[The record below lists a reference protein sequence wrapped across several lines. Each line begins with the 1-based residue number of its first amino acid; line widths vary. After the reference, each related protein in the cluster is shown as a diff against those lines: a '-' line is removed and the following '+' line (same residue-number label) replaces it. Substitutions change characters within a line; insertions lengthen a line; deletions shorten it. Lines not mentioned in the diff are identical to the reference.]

1 LGEQDE
7 PYKAT
12 GNKPAIYFYEWALR
26 YTVTMATGYA
36 EVDNGL
42 LYYETAGK
50 GPALV
55 LIHAG
60 FLDSRMWDDQFELFS
75 KTHKVIR
82 YDVRGFGKSDIATS
96 AFSNYSDLH
105 ALLEYLRVERASLLG
120 VSMGGS
126 IALDFAV
133 EHPNEVQSL
142 ILVSPGV
149 SGYKPSDSEEE
160 RLRKEFEV
168 RMEPQEKAI
177 REGRAEDVVRMDLE
191 AWAPLQNQ
199 ASHHRLREI
208 ALENFH
214 VHQEMPWKLQVDPD
228 PPAFEILSSI
238 HVPTL
243 FILGDRE
250 VPAQTVEVNNIHSR
264 MPGSQRVVIPRADH
278 IANVSRPDEFNGI
291 VLEFLGRHTLE
302 IRA

>member
-1 LGEQDE
+1 
-7 PYKAT
+7 
-12 GNKPAIYFYEWALR
+12 
-26 YTVTMATGYA
+26 MATGYA

-60 FLDSRMWDDQFELFS
+60 FLDSRMWDDQFALFS

-96 AFSNYSDLH
+96 EFSNYSDLH
-105 ALLEYLRVERASLLG
+105 TLLEYLRVESASLLG
-120 VSMGGS
+120 NSMGGR

-149 SGYKPSDSEEE
+149 SGYKPSDPEEE
-160 RLRKEFEV
+160 RLWKEFSV
-168 RMEPQEKAI
+168 RMKPQEEAT
-177 REGRAEDVVRMDLE
+177 REGRAEDAVRMDLQ

-199 ASHHRLREI
+199 ASHNRLREI
-208 ALENFH
+208 ALDNFH
-214 VHQEMPWKLQVDPD
+214 VHQEMPWNFQIDPD
-228 PPAFEILSSI
+228 PPAFERLSSI
-238 HVPTL
+238 HVPTIL
-243 FILGDRE
+243 ILGDRE
-250 VPAQTVEVNNIHSR
+250 VPAQTLEVNKIHSR

-278 IANVSRPDEFNGI
+278 IANVSRPEEFNGI
-291 VLEFLGRHTLE
+291 VMEFLRRHALE

>member
-1 LGEQDE
+1 
-7 PYKAT
+7 
-12 GNKPAIYFYEWALR
+12 
-26 YTVTMATGYA
+26 MATGYA

-42 LYYETAGK
+42 LYYETMGK

-82 YDVRGFGKSDIATS
+82 YDVRGFGKSDKATS
-96 AFSNYSDLH
+96 QFSNYSDLH
-105 ALLEYLRVERASLLG
+105 TLLEYLRVESASLLG
-120 VSMGGS
+120 CSMGGG

-142 ILVSPGV
+142 ILVSPAV
-149 SGYKPSDSEEE
+149 SGYKPSDPEEE
-160 RLRKEFEV
+160 RLWKEFGD
-168 RMEPQEKAI
+168 RMKPQEEAI
-177 REGRAEDVVRMDLE
+177 REGRAEDAVRMDLE
-191 AWAPLQNQ
+191 AWAPLQNHT
-199 ASHHRLREI
+199 SHQRLREI
-208 ALENFH
+208 ALDNFH
-214 VHQEMPWKLQVDPD
+214 TQQEMPWKLQIDPD
-228 PPAFEILSSI
+228 PPAYDRLSNI

-250 VPAQTVEVNNIHSR
+250 VPAQTLLVNRIHSR
-264 MPGSQRVVIPRADH
+264 MPGSQRVVISRADH
-278 IANVSRPDEFNGI
+278 IANVSRPEEFNRI

>member
-1 LGEQDE
+1 
-7 PYKAT
+7 
-12 GNKPAIYFYEWALR
+12 
-26 YTVTMATGYA
+26 VTILATGYA

-82 YDVRGFGKSDIATS
+82 YDVRGFGKSTVATTK
-96 AFSNYSDLH
+96 FSNYSDLH
-105 ALLEYLRVERASLLG
+105 ALLEHLRLENASLLG
-120 VSMGGS
+120 NSMGGT

-133 EHPNEVQSL
+133 EHPKEVQSL

-149 SGYKPSDSEEE
+149 SGYKSSDPEEE
-160 RLRKEFEV
+160 QLWKEFNV
-168 RMEPQEKAI
+168 RMKRDEAI
-177 REGRAEDVVRMDLE
+177 REGRAEDFVRMYLE

-199 ASHHRLREI
+199 ASHDRLREI
-208 ALENFH
+208 ALGNFH
-214 VHQEMPWKLQVDPD
+214 VQQEMPWKFQVDPD
-228 PPAFEILSSI
+228 PPAFEKLSSI
-238 HVPTL
+238 HIPTI

-250 VPAQTVEVNNIHSR
+250 VAAQTLHANNIHSH

-278 IANVSRPDEFNGI
+278 IANVSRPEEFNGV
-291 VLEFLGRHTLE
+291 VLEFLRRQTLE

>member
-1 LGEQDE
+1 MTIL
-7 PYKAT
+7 
-12 GNKPAIYFYEWALR
+12 
-26 YTVTMATGYA
+26 ATGYA

-50 GPALV
+50 GPSLV

-82 YDVRGFGKSDIATS
+82 YDVRGFGKSTVATS
-96 AFSNYSDLH
+96 KFSNYSDLH
-105 ALLEYLRVERASLLG
+105 ALLEHLRVESATLVGS
-120 VSMGGS
+120 SMGGR

-133 EHPNEVQSL
+133 EHPKEVQSL

-149 SGYKPSDSEEE
+149 SGFKTSDPEEE
-160 RLRKEFEV
+160 RLWKEFNA
-168 RMEPQEKAI
+168 RMKPQEDAI
-177 REGRAEDVVRMDLE
+177 REGRAEDAARLDLQ

-199 ASHHRLREI
+199 ASHNRLLEI

-214 VHQEMPWKLQVDPD
+214 VHQEMPWKIQVDPD
-228 PPAFEILSSI
+228 PPAFERLSGI
-238 HVPTL
+238 HVPTI
-243 FILGDRE
+243 FILGDRD
-250 VPAQTVEVNNIHSR
+250 VPAQSLHANKIHSH
-264 MPGSQRVVIPRADH
+264 MPGSLRVVIPRADH
-278 IANVSRPDEFNGI
+278 IANVSRPQEFNGI
-291 VLEFLGRHTLE
+291 VMEFLGRHALE

>member
-1 LGEQDE
+1 
-7 PYKAT
+7 
-12 GNKPAIYFYEWALR
+12 
-26 YTVTMATGYA
+26 MATSYA

-60 FLDSRMWDDQFELFS
+60 FLDSRMWDDQFALFS

-82 YDVRGFGKSDIATS
+82 YDVRGFGKSDIAAS
-96 AFSNYSDLH
+96 EFSNYSDLH
-105 ALLEYLRVERASLLG
+105 ALLEHLRIESASLLG
-120 VSMGGS
+120 VSMGGR

-149 SGYKPSDSEEE
+149 SGYKPSDPEEE
-160 RLRKEFEV
+160 RLWKEFDV
-168 RMEPQEKAI
+168 RMKPQEEAS

-191 AWAPLQNQ
+191 AWAPLQNH
-199 ASHHRLREI
+199 ASHRRLREI
-208 ALENFH
+208 ALDNFH
-214 VHQEMPWKLQVDPD
+214 VRQEMPWKFQMDPD
-228 PPAFEILSSI
+228 PPAFERLSNI
-238 HVPTL
+238 RVPTL
-243 FILGDRE
+243 FILGDRD
-250 VPAQTVEVNNIHSR
+250 VPAQTLEANKIHSH

-278 IANVSRPDEFNGI
+278 IANVSRPEEFNGI